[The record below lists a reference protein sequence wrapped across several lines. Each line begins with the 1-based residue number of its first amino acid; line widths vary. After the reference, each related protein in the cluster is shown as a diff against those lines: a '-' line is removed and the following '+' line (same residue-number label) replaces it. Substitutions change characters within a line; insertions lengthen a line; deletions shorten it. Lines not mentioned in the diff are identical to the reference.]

1 MIGYV
6 KGELAESRPGRVV
19 VDVNGFGIIVG
30 VPESVRESLPS
41 IGEEVRLYTHTA
53 VREDDIS
60 LYGFLSRDDLD
71 FFEKLILVTGVGP
84 KVALGLLGAYPS
96 REVKYL
102 ILAGDSAK
110 LSKAPGIG
118 RKTAERIILELK
130 DKISDEDILTLDSL
144 TAETVKT
151 ELPEAA
157 RDALEALVALG
168 YGRSEATRA
177 ISQSGPLEGKDVN
190 DILKAALQHMF

>member
-19 VDVNGFGIIVG
+19 VDLNGFGIIVG

-41 IGEEVRLYTHTA
+41 IGEEIKLYTHTA

-102 ILAGDSAK
+102 ILAGDSTK

-130 DKISDEDILTLDSL
+130 DKIGDDILTLDSL
-144 TAETVKT
+144 DSETVKT
-151 ELPEAA
+151 DLPEAA
-157 RDALEALVALG
+157 GDALEALVALG

-190 DILKAALQHMF
+190 SILKTALQHMF